1 MRRTWIPLTFCS
13 LLFALGAGP
22 AMGSAAQDT
31 TEELTEPVAVP
42 IQHSQSGTGPCG
54 FTIQR
59 DLEGTVSVTPSMD
72 DEGNLVL
79 KIENV
84 QLRGTLTNPENDRV
98 VEIRWTRQ
106 GGTVGFE
113 YGEGSA
119 NVVLG
124 LKGSLNRGY
133 DSGNT
138 ELSLDLPSDLAETI
152 PFVPQGNNREAW
164 AHVCAFLSEE
174 EPAAD
179 TGAAARRVA

>member
-22 AMGSAAQDT
+22 TPGSAAQDS
-31 TEELTEPVAVP
+31 TEELTEPAVIP
-42 IQHSQSGTGPCG
+42 LQHSQSGTGPCG

-79 KIENV
+79 KIEDV
-84 QLRGTLTNPENDRV
+84 QLHGTITNPANDRV
-98 VEIRWTRQ
+98 VEIRWARQ
-106 GGTVGFE
+106 HGTVGFD

-124 LKGSLNRGY
+124 LRGSLNRGY

-138 ELSLDLPSDLAETI
+138 ELTLDLPSDLAETI

-164 AHVCAFLSEE
+164 SHVCAFLSDE
-174 EPAAD
+174 EPSAG
-179 TGAAARRVA
+179 TGIVARRLA